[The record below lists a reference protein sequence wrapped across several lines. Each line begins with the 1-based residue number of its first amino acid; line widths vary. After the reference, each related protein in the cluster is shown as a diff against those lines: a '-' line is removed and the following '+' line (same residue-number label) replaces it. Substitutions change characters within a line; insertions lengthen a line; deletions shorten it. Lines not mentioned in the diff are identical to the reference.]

1 MGTGTLEAR
10 TKAILSPRISGRL
23 TEVSADQGDE
33 VEAGRVMMRLDDS
46 ELKQQVEMAKVSI
59 AAAKA
64 ALNRFEADKT
74 LSLRGLK
81 PATDLR
87 VKTGQGF
94 DELKLLFPG
103 FCGVFFDQTRC
114 AGLAGFECG

>member
-1 MGTGTLEAR
+1 MDASPAR
-10 TKAILSPRISGRL
+10 ELSSDFWLRDAFLPPN
-23 TEVSADQGDE
+23 
-33 VEAGRVMMRLDDS
+33 GRVRVYCDHGPRG
-46 ELKQQVEMAKVSI
+46 
-59 AAAKA
+59 
-64 ALNRFEADKT
+64 ALCSANGTAGKETQKEIQFGRIFRRRRV
-74 LSLRGLK
+74 SLRGLK

>member
-1 MGTGTLEAR
+1 
-10 TKAILSPRISGRL
+10 
-23 TEVSADQGDE
+23 V
-33 VEAGRVMMRLDDS
+33 
-46 ELKQQVEMAKVSI
+46 
-59 AAAKA
+59 
-64 ALNRFEADKT
+64 
-74 LSLRGLK
+74 SLRGLK

-114 AGLAGFECG
+114 AGLAGFECGWF